1 MVDLTSHRHAMPNR
15 SETIQGQDELTI
27 SAGQRVRIG
36 AASDTAVGTN
46 LTLNITG
53 NQAVWVQG
61 VVQHK
66 TGKAHS
72 LSAKQVTVEA
82 TDQLVLRCGAASIVL
97 SKGGDIEIIGKDLTL
112 KASGKFSAKASGDA
126 TVRGNKIADN

>member
-1 MVDLTSHRHAMPNR
+1 MAGPFTHCHAMPNR
-15 SETIQGQDELTI
+15 TETIQGQDELTI

-36 AASDTAVGTN
+36 AASDTAVGTH
-46 LTLNITG
+46 LTLNVAG
-53 NQAVWVQG
+53 NQTVWVQG
-61 VVQHK
+61 GVQHK

-97 SKGGDIEIIGKDLTL
+97 NKGGDIEIIGKDLTL
-112 KASGKFSAKASGDA
+112 KASGKFTAEASGDA
-126 TVRGNKIADN
+126 KVQGNKIADN